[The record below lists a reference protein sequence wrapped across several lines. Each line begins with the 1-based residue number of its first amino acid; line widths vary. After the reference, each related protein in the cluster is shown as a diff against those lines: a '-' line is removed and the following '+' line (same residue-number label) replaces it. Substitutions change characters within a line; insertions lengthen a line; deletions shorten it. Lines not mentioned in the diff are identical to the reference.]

1 MLHSQKSYLDD
12 LKANKNR
19 LDELQDKLRFDS
31 CYNTNQ
37 DISVQ
42 IWSCPPRVVQVHEFQ
57 PQSGTR
63 NVQFMHVSQ
72 FPISIYVHLRQEHQ
86 KNNSIQ
92 EKPYIDSQYF
102 WTGMLL
108 HFCSDIYIYIY
119 IYPVPGFSVIRRW
132 RGRVPNTVTAKPG
145 DPVKLK

>member
-72 FPISIYVHLRQEHQ
+72 FLYMFTFARSIKKTIPSRKSRTLILNISGLEC
-86 KNNSIQ
+86 
-92 EKPYIDSQYF
+92 
-102 WTGMLL
+102 
-108 HFCSDIYIYIY
+108 CSTSVQIYIY